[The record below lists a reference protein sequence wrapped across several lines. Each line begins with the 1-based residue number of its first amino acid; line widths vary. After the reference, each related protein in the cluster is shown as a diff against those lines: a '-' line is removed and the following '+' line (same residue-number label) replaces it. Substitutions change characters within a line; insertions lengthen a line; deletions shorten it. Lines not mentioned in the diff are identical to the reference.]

1 MCRRCSETEEVREVM
16 GLGTEYWENL
26 VLMAKVAGMYVH
38 PAISNI
44 TEQMCSG
51 YPITCKQANVLLRFK
66 AEISLQ

>member
-1 MCRRCSETEEVREVM
+1 MCNHENSEVREVM

-38 PAISNI
+38 PAVVNI
-44 TEQMCSG
+44 TEQMCCG
-51 YPITCKQANVLLRFK
+51 YLITCKQANVMLRFK